1 METKLY
7 DTLLNFLDEVGNIG
21 RQMVAGLGGCNELA
35 KDKQKSNTIGDE
47 ADFLK
52 KVLVKL
58 QAGALNALGKN

>member
-1 METKLY
+1 
-7 DTLLNFLDEVGNIG
+7 
-21 RQMVAGLGGCNELA
+21 MVAGLGGCNELA